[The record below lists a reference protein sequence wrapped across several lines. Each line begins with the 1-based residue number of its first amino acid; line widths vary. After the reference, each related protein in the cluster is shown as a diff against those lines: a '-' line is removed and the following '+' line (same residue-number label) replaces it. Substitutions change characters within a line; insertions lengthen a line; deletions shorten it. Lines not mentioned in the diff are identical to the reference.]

1 MVLSCSLLHGA
12 DSSFNN
18 HHCYLSFHYYQDL
31 ARLSLHRP
39 EYLSVHAQH
48 SDATPTQLVQNYVVC
63 RLHEKLDV
71 LYSFIKSHLKNK
83 IVVFLSSCAQVRF
96 VFECFRGMQPGI
108 PLMAL
113 HGKIKQDKRTLIY
126 LDYARKPA
134 ACLFATDIA
143 ARGLDFP
150 DVDWVVQVDAPED
163 RAMYIH
169 RVGRTARYTSSG
181 RALLLL
187 MPQEEKVV
195 MDELTGGSTHKEKS
209 SGKDKEKVVG
219 TVNNIPLK
227 KLSMNPKRSVQV
239 SNRAAAMIVANPEY
253 RSLAKKSFLSYL
265 KSLSLL
271 SHRKH
276 VYRWSPSEL
285 DAYATSLGLHQTP
298 ELPVQK
304 AAIDEGAGEEE
315 GGDETKKKKN
325 VNRSLDKL
333 KAQIKAAKEEKK
345 RLREE
350 KLGKK
355 ITKKSE
361 TDEED
366 EDEDED
372 VLLVVKK
379 EEGRADLEQ
388 PVADVSST
396 IPSAESAAANIKAT
410 KRKKERALKIS
421 KDGETRNSTRKVFDN
436 DGELIDPLASLTR
449 ALGAANDSESDDN
462 VEGLSASIASRVSA
476 AKSKLDSVRKEDD
489 LREKERVKEKR
500 LKLKRKKANQ
510 NDDEDENNA
519 AVCTL
524 SNVVESDDDSDDSSG
539 SSSGSDRDS
548 GSDSEEDSG
557 LVKGRVVRGAKKS
570 ARYSSG
576 DDDSDSDD
584 DRMDEDNS
592 SDSDSDSDDSD
603 SEPMPKKSKKLSA
616 AELRAHEAMVLKL
629 MK

>member
-1 MVLSCSLLHGA
+1 MVQ
-12 DSSFNN
+12 
-18 HHCYLSFHYYQDL
+18 YLSLFILSEYCSYFDIVQDL

-39 EYLSVHAQH
+39 EYLSVHATH
-48 SDATPTQLVQNYVVC
+48 SDATPSQLVQNYVVC

-83 IVVFLSSCAQVRF
+83 IVVFLSSCSQVRF
-96 VFECFRGMQPGI
+96 VFECLRGLQPGM

-126 LDYARKPA
+126 MDYARKPA

-169 RVGRTARYTSSG
+169 RVGRTARYTSGG

-195 MDELTGGSTHKEKS
+195 MDELTGGSGTS
-209 SGKDKEKVVG
+209 NNNTKDKGKVVG

-227 KLSMNPKRSVQV
+227 KLSLNPKRTVQV

-271 SHRKH
+271 SNRKH

-285 DAYATSLGLHQTP
+285 DAYASSLGLHQTP
-298 ELPVQK
+298 ELPVLK
-304 AAIDEGAGEEE
+304 NGEDADNDVE
-315 GGDETKKKKN
+315 DETKKKKN

-355 ITKKSE
+355 AVKDTKADIASDD
-361 TDEED
+361 DEED
-366 EDEDED
+366 DDD
-372 VLLVVKK
+372 VLLVVKS
-379 EEGRADLEQ
+379 EEGKADLDQ
-388 PVADVSST
+388 PVSDSTSLPSS
-396 IPSAESAAANIKAT
+396 ESAAASIKAT

-421 KDGETRNSTRKVFDN
+421 KDGETRKNSSRMLFD
-436 DGELIDPLASLTR
+436 DEGGLIDPLASLTK
-449 ALGAANDSESDDN
+449 ALAAGGDSDSDDSDN
-462 VEGLSASIASRVSA
+462 EGGREGLSASIASRVRA

-510 NDDEDENNA
+510 DDESDDDA
-519 AVCTL
+519 DGGAVCTL
-524 SNVVESDDDSDDSSG
+524 GGVVEDD
-539 SSSGSDRDS
+539 
-548 GSDSEEDSG
+548 
-557 LVKGRVVRGAKKS
+557 
-570 ARYSSG
+570 Y
-576 DDDSDSDD
+576 DSDSGNDSD
-584 DRMDEDNS
+584 S
-592 SDSDSDSDDSD
+592 GSDSDSDSDSEDEGLVKGGVVKGTKTAAKYSSSSDSD
-603 SEPMPKKSKKLSA
+603 SDNMENSDDDSDVSDTEPKSKKSKKLSA
-616 AELRAHEAMVLKL
+616 AELRAQEALVLKM